1 MKRLVMIITFIMV
14 STISFSDSIDTIAH
28 QIATIN
34 NRGSISKTD
43 ISVKRSKYLVTNIA
57 KHVKENEQQ
66 IADSSVKAW
75 QIMEEEYGLK
85 TNVIDIL
92 EQMNTL
98 LMSQDL
104 PKNTSYYELLGM
116 FLTLSAN
123 Q

>member
-1 MKRLVMIITFIMV
+1 MKKLVMIIVFIMMN
-14 STISFSDSIDTIAH
+14 TISFSESIDTMAY

-34 NRGSISKTD
+34 NRGYISKTD
-43 ISVKRSKYLVTNIA
+43 ISVKRSKYLLTNIA
-57 KHVKENEQQ
+57 KQVKENEQQ
-66 IADSSVKAW
+66 VGDSSVKAW

-92 EQMNTL
+92 EEMNKL
-98 LMSQDL
+98 LMSQNL

-116 FLTLSAN
+116 FLVLSAN